1 MACIRRDDG
10 NSQSPTAPSGSAG
23 LSKSQKRKAR
33 AKQTAATWASLGVKP
48 KSAAL
53 PRNRIR
59 RRGQCQAASVSVA
72 PGGQTPAAEIRSG
85 DSATESPGYES
96 GGQAQ
101 CHAESSSDAPPPAGG
116 QTPATEFSHTQ
127 LDLLTIMVADALQG
141 SAASDMITAA
151 TTAVIITALT
161 DPDI

>member
-33 AKQTAATWASLGVKP
+33 AKHTAATWASLGVKP

-59 RRGQCQAASVSVA
+59 RRGQPAASVSA
-72 PGGQTPAAEIRSG
+72 AHGGQTPAAEIRSG

-101 CHAESSSDAPPPAGG
+101 CHAASSSDAPPPAGG
-116 QTPATEFSHTQ
+116 QTPATDLSHTQ
-127 LDLLTIMVADALQG
+127 LDLLTTMVADALQG
-141 SAASDMITAA
+141 SAASDTITAA